1 MKNKLPKIYRLLKN
15 QKINLKQLKQNS
27 MAIYDNDYQALRQ
40 KEVEERLQKEKL
52 EKQLIYKK
60 MTKLIGGSILGLI
73 LMVFLFQSCERIDA
87 GHVGVKVN
95 QYGDNKGV
103 DDVVAVTGI
112 VFYNPITTKVY
123 EFPTFIQHKEY
134 KGENSFIV
142 NSKDGS
148 EFNVSPIMNYS
159 VQRDKVPAIFSKYRR
174 PLEDIEEGFL
184 KTAVY
189 DAFRLATN
197 KYTADELISNRA
209 VFEIEVRRLL
219 DGQLLKE
226 GFVIN
231 QFTSNLIY
239 PETFKRSIEAKNN
252 AVQAALR
259 AENEV
264 KTAEAQAKIKVAT
277 AEGNAQAMLTSA
289 KAEAESN
296 RMKQVTL
303 TPLLLQLEYINK
315 WDGKLPVYGTVPQM
329 FKNIN

>member
-1 MKNKLPKIYRLLKN
+1 MAYDINDAWEQRRAQIEEQRKQEQLE
-15 QKINLKQLKQNS
+15 QKLKQ
-27 MAIYDNDYQALRQ
+27 I
-40 KEVEERLQKEKL
+40 
-52 EKQLIYKK
+52 K
-60 MTKLIGGSILGLI
+60 MVKTITTAVVGFFLL
-73 LMVFLFQSCERIDA
+73 VFLFMSCERIDA

-103 DDVVAVTGI
+103 DDVVAVTGM
-112 VFYNPITTKVY
+112 VFYNPLTTKVY
-123 EFPTFIQHKEY
+123 EFPTYIQHKEY
-134 KGENSFIV
+134 TGDNSFIV

-148 EFNVSPIMNYS
+148 EFAVSPIMNYS
-159 VQRDKVPAIFSKYRR
+159 VQREKVPSIFAKYRR
-174 PLEDIEEGFL
+174 PLGDIEEGFL

-209 VFEIEVRRLL
+209 VFEVEVRRLL
-219 DGQLLKE
+219 DVTLLKE

-231 QFTSNLIY
+231 QFTSNLVY
-239 PETFKRSIEAKNN
+239 PETFKKSIEAKNN

-296 RMKQVTL
+296 RMKQQTL

-315 WDGKLPVYGTVPQM
+315 WDGKLPVYGQVPQM
-329 FKNIN
+329 FKNIQ

>member
-1 MKNKLPKIYRLLKN
+1 MEKFNRYNLRWDDHGNRRSEEELDQMELEFNN
-15 QKINLKQLKQNS
+15 Q
-27 MAIYDNDYQALRQ
+27 Q
-40 KEVEERLQKEKL
+40 KERQ
-52 EKQLIYKK
+52 
-60 MTKLIGGSILGLI
+60 TKIMKSILIGVAAFFTIT
-73 LMVFLFQSCERIDA
+73 FLFFSCERIDA

-103 DDVVAVTGI
+103 DDVVAVTGM
-112 VFYNPITTKVY
+112 VFYNPFTTAIY

-134 KGENSFIV
+134 KGENSFVV

-148 EFNVSPIMNYS
+148 EFSVSPIMNYS

-209 VFEIEVRRLL
+209 VFEVEVRRLL
-219 DGQLLKE
+219 DAQLLKE

-239 PETFKRSIEAKNN
+239 PETFKKSIEAKNN
-252 AVQAALR
+252 AVQNSLM
-259 AENEV
+259 AENKV
-264 KTAEAQAKIKVAT
+264 RQAEAEAKIKVAQ
-277 AEGNAQAMLTSA
+277 AEGEAQSLITTAR
-289 KAEAESN
+289 AEAEANKLRQS
-296 RMKQVTL
+296 TL
-303 TPLLLQLEYINK
+303 TQMLINQQWIEAWKAGGSKVPTYIGGSGGDKFILNMK
-315 WDGKLPVYGTVPQM
+315 
-329 FKNIN
+329 

>member
-1 MKNKLPKIYRLLKN
+1 MASYDSWGNRLSPEQEQLLEEEKLN
-15 QKINLKQLKQNS
+15 KQLK
-27 MAIYDNDYQALRQ
+27 I
-40 KEVEERLQKEKL
+40 
-52 EKQLIYKK
+52 KK
-60 MTKLIGGSILGLI
+60 MIKVIGASVIGF
-73 LMVFLFQSCERIDA
+73 FLLVVLFNSCERVDA

-95 QYGDNKGV
+95 MYGDNKGV
-103 DDVVAVTGI
+103 DDVVAVTGM
-112 VFYNPITTKVY
+112 VFYNPITTKIY

-148 EFNVSPIMNYS
+148 EFSVSPIMNYS
-159 VQRDKVPAIFSKYRR
+159 VQREKVPAIFSKYRR

-209 VFEIEVRRLL
+209 IFEVEVRRLL

-226 GFVIN
+226 GFTIN

-239 PETFKRSIEAKNN
+239 PETFKKSIEAKNN

-329 FKNIN
+329 FKNIQ

>member
-1 MKNKLPKIYRLLKN
+1 MESFSERYERIERER
-15 QKINLKQLKQNS
+15 QEQINQLK
-27 MAIYDNDYQALRQ
+27 
-40 KEVEERLQKEKL
+40 L
-52 EKQLIYKK
+52 EQQLKFKK
-60 MTKLIGGSILGLI
+60 MFKTITAAVVGFILL
-73 LMVFLFQSCERIDA
+73 VVLFNSCERVDA

-95 QYGDNKGV
+95 LYGDNKGV
-103 DDVVAVTGI
+103 DDVVAVTGM
-112 VFYNPITTKVY
+112 VFYNPITTRIY

-134 KGENSFIV
+134 KDENSFIV

-148 EFNVSPIMNYS
+148 EFSVSPIMNYS
-159 VQRDKVPAIFSKYRR
+159 VQRDKVPAIFAKYRR
-174 PLEDIEEGFL
+174 SLEDIEEGFL

-209 VFEIEVRRLL
+209 VFEVEVRRLL

-239 PETFKRSIEAKNN
+239 PETFKKSIEAKNN

-277 AEGNAQAMLTSA
+277 AEGNAQALLTSA
-289 KAEAESN
+289 KAEAEAN
-296 RMKQVTL
+296 RMKQQTL
-303 TPLLLQLEYINK
+303 TPSLIQLEYVNK
-315 WDGKLPVYGTVPQM
+315 WDGKLPVYGEVPQL
-329 FKNIN
+329 FRNIQK

>member
-1 MKNKLPKIYRLLKN
+1 MAEQKDWWQQRLEQEKQEKLN
-15 QKINLKQLKQNS
+15 QQLKIKN
-27 MAIYDNDYQALRQ
+27 MFRKIAIAVVAFFVL
-40 KEVEERLQKEKL
+40 VT
-52 EKQLIYKK
+52 
-60 MTKLIGGSILGLI
+60 MF
-73 LMVFLFQSCERIDA
+73 MSCERIDA

-95 QYGDNKGV
+95 LYGSGKGV
-103 DDVVAVTGI
+103 DDVTECTGM
-112 VFYNPITTKVY
+112 VFYNPISTKIY

-134 KGENSFIV
+134 RDENSFVV

-148 EFNVSPIMNYS
+148 EFQVSPIMNYS
-159 VQRDKVPAIFSKYRR
+159 VQRDKVPAIFAKYRR
-174 PLEDIEEGFL
+174 SLPEIEEGFL

-209 VFEIEVRRLL
+209 IFEVEVRRLL
-219 DGQLLKE
+219 EGQLLTE

-239 PETFKRSIEAKNN
+239 PETFKKSIEAKNN

-277 AEGNAQAMLTSA
+277 ANGNAEAMLTAA
-289 KAEAESN
+289 KAESEANSL
-296 RMKQVTL
+296 KQKTI
-303 TPLLLQLEYINK
+303 TPMLLQLEWINK
-315 WDGKLPVYGTVPQM
+315 WNGKLPETMLGDKTNAM
-329 FKNIN
+329 IGIK

>member
-1 MKNKLPKIYRLLKN
+1 MSYLSDDIWAQRQAEIEKERE
-15 QKINLKQLKQNS
+15 QLK
-27 MAIYDNDYQALRQ
+27 
-40 KEVEERLQKEKL
+40 L
-52 EKQLIYKK
+52 EQQLKIKK
-60 MTKLIGGSILGLI
+60 MVKAISASVLGFILL
-73 LMVFLFQSCERIDA
+73 VVLFNSCERIDA

-103 DDVVAVTGI
+103 DDVVAVTGM
-112 VFYNPITTKVY
+112 VFYNPITTRIY

-148 EFNVSPIMNYS
+148 EFQVSPIMNYS

-226 GFVIN
+226 GFTIN

-315 WDGKLPVYGTVPQM
+315 WDGKLPVYGQVPQL
-329 FKNIN
+329 FKNIQ

>member
-1 MKNKLPKIYRLLKN
+1 
-15 QKINLKQLKQNS
+15 
-27 MAIYDNDYQALRQ
+27 MATFSRYDNRWDSRGNRRSDEELDRMEEEFNQQQ
-40 KEVEERLQKEKL
+40 KLKFQKRMKT
-52 EKQLIYKK
+52 I
-60 MTKLIGGSILGLI
+60 ISGVVGFFIL
-73 LMVFLFQSCERIDA
+73 VTLFFSCERIDA

-103 DDVVAVTGI
+103 DDVVAVTGM
-112 VFYNPITTKVY
+112 VFYNPFTTRVY

-148 EFNVSPIMNYS
+148 EFAVSPIMNYS
-159 VQRDKVPAIFSKYRR
+159 VQREKVPTIFSKYRR

-209 VFEIEVRRLL
+209 VFEVEVRRLL

-226 GFVIN
+226 GFIIN
-231 QFTSNLIY
+231 QFTSNLVY
-239 PETFKRSIEAKNN
+239 PETFKKSIEAKNN

-277 AEGNAQAMLTSA
+277 AEGNAQAMLTQA
-289 KAEAESN
+289 RAEAEAN
-296 RMKQVTL
+296 KLKQATL
-303 TPLLLQLEYINK
+303 TNLLLQQQWIEK
-315 WDGKLPVYGTVPQM
+315 WDGKLPVYGQAPMLYKPV
-329 FKNIN
+329 N

>member
-1 MKNKLPKIYRLLKN
+1 MAFESFEERYARQTKEREEELQQKKLN
-15 QKINLKQLKQNS
+15 QQLK
-27 MAIYDNDYQALRQ
+27 L
-40 KEVEERLQKEKL
+40 
-52 EKQLIYKK
+52 KK
-60 MTKLIGGSILGLI
+60 MIKVIGASVIGFILL
-73 LMVFLFQSCERIDA
+73 VVLFNSCERIDA
-87 GHVGVKVN
+87 GYVGVKVN

-103 DDVVAVTGI
+103 DDVVAVTGM
-112 VFYNPITTKVY
+112 VFFNPITTKIY
-123 EFPTFIQHKEY
+123 EFPTYIQHKEY
-134 KGENSFIV
+134 KKTEDVDNSFIV

-159 VQRDKVPAIFSKYRR
+159 VQRDKVPAIFAKYRR
-174 PLEDIEEGFL
+174 PLADIEEGFL

-209 VFEIEVRRLL
+209 IFEVEVRRLL
-219 DGQLLKE
+219 DAQLLKE
-226 GFVIN
+226 GFTIN

-239 PETFKRSIEAKNN
+239 PETFKKSIEAKNN

-315 WDGKLPVYGTVPQM
+315 WDGKLPVYGEVPQM
-329 FKNIN
+329 FKNIK

>member
-1 MKNKLPKIYRLLKN
+1 MESFEERYARQMKEREEQLQQAKLE
-15 QKINLKQLKQNS
+15 QQLKF
-27 MAIYDNDYQALRQ
+27 
-40 KEVEERLQKEKL
+40 
-52 EKQLIYKK
+52 KK
-60 MTKLIGGSILGLI
+60 MFKTIGASVLGFILL
-73 LMVFLFQSCERIDA
+73 VVLFNSCERVDA

-95 QYGDNKGV
+95 MYGDNKGV
-103 DDVVAVTGI
+103 DDVVAVTGM
-112 VFYNPITTKVY
+112 VFYNPITTKIY
-123 EFPTFIQHKEY
+123 EFPTYIQHKEY
-134 KGENSFIV
+134 KKTEDVDNSFIV

-159 VQRDKVPAIFSKYRR
+159 VQRDKVPAIFAKYRR
-174 PLEDIEEGFL
+174 PLADIEEGFL

-209 VFEIEVRRLL
+209 VFEVEVRRLL
-219 DGQLLKE
+219 DAQLLKE
-226 GFVIN
+226 GFIIN

-239 PETFKRSIEAKNN
+239 PETFKKSIEAKNN

-296 RMKQVTL
+296 RMKQQTL

-315 WDGKLPVYGTVPQM
+315 WDGKLPVYGEVPQM
-329 FKNIN
+329 FKNIK

>member
-1 MKNKLPKIYRLLKN
+1 MEKFNRYNLRWDDHGNRRSEEELDQMELEFNNQQKQRQTKIMKSI
-15 QKINLKQLKQNS
+15 
-27 MAIYDNDYQALRQ
+27 
-40 KEVEERLQKEKL
+40 
-52 EKQLIYKK
+52 
-60 MTKLIGGSILGLI
+60 LIGVAAFFTLT
-73 LMVFLFQSCERIDA
+73 FLFFSCERIDA

-103 DDVVAVTGI
+103 DDVVAVTGM
-112 VFYNPITTKVY
+112 VFYNPFTTTVY

-134 KGENSFIV
+134 KGENSFVV

-148 EFNVSPIMNYS
+148 EFSVSPIMNYS
-159 VQRDKVPAIFSKYRR
+159 VQRDKVPTIFSKYRR

-239 PETFKRSIEAKNN
+239 PETFKKSIEAKNN

-329 FKNIN
+329 FKNIQ

>member
-1 MKNKLPKIYRLLKN
+1 MASFSRYDYRYNSDENRYRTDEEINQIELEFNEKQKNK
-15 QKINLKQLKQNS
+15 
-27 MAIYDNDYQALRQ
+27 
-40 KEVEERLQKEKL
+40 
-52 EKQLIYKK
+52 
-60 MTKLIGGSILGLI
+60 TKVMIKSILGGVI
-73 LMVFLFQSCERIDA
+73 AIVVVVFLMASCERIDA

-103 DDVVAVTGI
+103 DDIVAVTGV
-112 VFYNPITTKVY
+112 VFYNPITTRIY

-134 KGENSFIV
+134 KGDNSFIV

-159 VQRDKVPAIFSKYRR
+159 VQRDKVPSIFAKYRR

-209 VFEIEVRRLL
+209 VFEVEVRRLL

-226 GFVIN
+226 GFTIN

-296 RMKQVTL
+296 RMKQQTL

-315 WDGKLPVYGTVPQM
+315 WNGELPVYGTVPQL
-329 FKNIN
+329 FKDISK

>member
-1 MKNKLPKIYRLLKN
+1 MAKFRRYNYQWDERGNRRSEEDLNKLEAEFNEN
-15 QKINLKQLKQNS
+15 QKLKT
-27 MAIYDNDYQALRQ
+27 
-40 KEVEERLQKEKL
+40 
-52 EKQLIYKK
+52 KK
-60 MTKLIGGSILGLI
+60 TMKTIAASIIG
-73 LMVFLFQSCERIDA
+73 VFLLVVLFNSCERVDA

-103 DDVVAVTGI
+103 DDVVAVTGM
-112 VFYNPITTKVY
+112 VFYNPITTKIY

-148 EFNVSPIMNYS
+148 EFSVSPIMNYS
-159 VQRDKVPAIFSKYRR
+159 VQREKVPAIFSKYRR

-209 VFEIEVRRLL
+209 IFEVEVRRLL

-239 PETFKRSIEAKNN
+239 PETFKKSIEAKNN
-252 AVQAALR
+252 AVQSALR

-289 KAEAESN
+289 KAEAEAN
-296 RMKQVTL
+296 RMKQQTL

-329 FKNIN
+329 FKNVQ

>member
-1 MKNKLPKIYRLLKN
+1 MGYVEEELKRREEYRQQREQLKIE
-15 QKINLKQLKQNS
+15 KQLK
-27 MAIYDNDYQALRQ
+27 I
-40 KEVEERLQKEKL
+40 
-52 EKQLIYKK
+52 KK
-60 MTKLIGGSILGLI
+60 MIKPILAGISGFL
-73 LMVFLFQSCERIDA
+73 LLVFLFNSCERIDA

-95 QYGDNKGV
+95 LYGDNKGV
-103 DDVVAVTGI
+103 DDVVAVTGM
-112 VFYNPITTKVY
+112 VFYNIFTTKIY

-148 EFNVSPIMNYS
+148 EFSVSPIMNYS
-159 VQRDKVPAIFSKYRR
+159 VQREKVPAIFSKYRR

-209 VFEIEVRRLL
+209 VFEVEVRKLL
-219 DGQLLKE
+219 DNQLLKE

-239 PETFKRSIEAKNN
+239 PETFKKSIEAKNN

-277 AEGNAQAMLTSA
+277 AEGNAKAMLTSA
-289 KAEAESN
+289 KAEAEAN
-296 RMKQVTL
+296 RMKQQTL

-315 WDGKLPVYGTVPQM
+315 WDGKLPVYGTAPMLYKPV
-329 FKNIN
+329 K

>member
-1 MKNKLPKIYRLLKN
+1 MASFSRYDYRYNSDENRYRTDEEINQLEQEFIQKQKNK
-15 QKINLKQLKQNS
+15 
-27 MAIYDNDYQALRQ
+27 
-40 KEVEERLQKEKL
+40 
-52 EKQLIYKK
+52 
-60 MTKLIGGSILGLI
+60 TKVMIKSILGGVI
-73 LMVFLFQSCERIDA
+73 AIVVVVFLMASCERIDA

-103 DDVVAVTGI
+103 DDIVAVTGV
-112 VFYNPITTKVY
+112 VFYNPITTRIY

-134 KGENSFIV
+134 KGDNSFIV

-148 EFNVSPIMNYS
+148 EFSVSPIMNYS
-159 VQRDKVPAIFSKYRR
+159 VQRDKVPSIFAKYRR

-209 VFEIEVRRLL
+209 VFEVEVRRLL

-226 GFVIN
+226 GFTIN

-315 WDGKLPVYGTVPQM
+315 WDGVLPVYGTVPQL
-329 FKNIN
+329 FRDVSK

>member
-1 MKNKLPKIYRLLKN
+1 MAPSNYDRWGNRLSP
-15 QKINLKQLKQNS
+15 QQIEQ
-27 MAIYDNDYQALRQ
+27 
-40 KEVEERLQKEKL
+40 ERLRVEQEKL
-52 EKQLIYKK
+52 EKQLKIKK
-60 MTKLIGGSILGLI
+60 MIKKIGIGVVALLT
-73 LMVFLFQSCERIDA
+73 LMVLVGSCERIDA

-103 DDVVAVTGI
+103 DDVVAVTGM
-112 VFYNPITTKVY
+112 VFYNPFTTTVY

-148 EFNVSPIMNYS
+148 EFSVSPIMNYS

-209 VFEIEVRRLL
+209 IFEVEVRRLL

-239 PETFKRSIEAKNN
+239 PETFKKSIEAKNN

-329 FKNIN
+329 FKNIQ